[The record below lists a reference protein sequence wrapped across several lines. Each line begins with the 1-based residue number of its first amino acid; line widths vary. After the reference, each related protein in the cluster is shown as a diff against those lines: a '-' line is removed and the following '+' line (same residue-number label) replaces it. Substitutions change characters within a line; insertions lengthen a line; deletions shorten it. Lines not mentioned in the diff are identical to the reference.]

1 VTVFEY
7 WLLEKWHLR
16 WLSGAE
22 TLVNVIFRVANTRK
36 RSLSGAEVLVFA
48 KKHKTYLV
56 MIHQLK
62 SFLKKNKSIK
72 NLVHRLIYP
81 KNDPRPRWW
90 IRNIVNP
97 FTSKIGKGV
106 IIRSN
111 SRLDI
116 VPFNPFI
123 VGENS
128 IIEDFATV
136 NNNIGSVEIGANTII
151 GLGNTIIGPVQIGN
165 DIMFAQ
171 NVVLSGLNHS
181 YQDITTPSRN
191 QPCTTATIII
201 EDEVWIGANA
211 VITAGVTIGKHSVVA
226 AGSVVTKNVPPY
238 SVVGGNPAKVIKTY
252 DFSINLWVKVKNEM
266 VTS

>member
-1 VTVFEY
+1 
-7 WLLEKWHLR
+7 
-16 WLSGAE
+16 
-22 TLVNVIFRVANTRK
+22 
-36 RSLSGAEVLVFA
+36 
-48 KKHKTYLV
+48 

-171 NVVLSGLNHS
+171 NVILSGLNHS

-238 SVVGGNPAKVIKTY
+238 SIVGGNPAKVIKTY
-252 DFSINLWVKVKNEM
+252 DFSINVWVKVKNEM
-266 VTS
+266 VIS